1 MAHLSH
7 DELARDQQRVGLDFQ
22 RDQQKQRKDGTEDHD
37 KTGIEIERHPE
48 RRRLAGVIS
57 AARKRAEEDQ
67 QQAAVA
73 EGPDETGFSV
83 QIR

>member
-1 MAHLSH
+1 MAHLWQ
-7 DELARDQQRVGLDFQ
+7 DDLARNKERVCLDLSEINK
-22 RDQQKQRKDGTEDHD
+22 KQGEDGTENHD

-48 RRRLAGVIS
+48 RRRLAEAIT

-67 QQAAVA
+67 QQAAIA